1 MNGADSRKELNM
13 KLSDEYYQILF
24 HIYDTMLKWEFYN
37 EQQKNYI
44 INNILIFVKLYI
56 YIFNIIIIINNFNF
70 LFNR

>member
-1 MNGADSRKELNM
+1 MKGADSRKELNM

-44 INNILIFVKLYI
+44 INSTLYGNKTSI
-56 YIFNIIIIINNFNF
+56 HRAYTYC
-70 LFNR
+70 L